1 MAESPPS
8 PPLIGNINY
17 YNLLNFQPFFGKN
30 NIEMEALKKEIG
42 DKAARKI
49 QHWFRAMKEA
59 KSPVST
65 ESSEPTTPQYS
76 FRKQLRDESGK
87 LVEEV
92 INYGEIMNSTIV
104 EIFGHLMLYDDLKK
118 YARFPHETTYLTA
131 EFNYREEHK
140 CYFAVF
146 TDTDSTDSY
155 HTNGLY
161 HGEFHRGGMSMEPF
175 ITLGQIE
182 SELENAEDEEREAES
197 SEAASPTSP
206 EAASPSSPEAALPTP
221 PAVDI

>member
-49 QHWFRAMKEA
+49 QHWFKAMKEA

-155 HTNGLY
+155 HTNGFY

-206 EAASPSSPEAALPTP
+206 EAALPTP